1 MFHPQ
6 TYLPA
11 LITQLRRSFGPRL
24 RYVGLQGSY
33 LRGEATED
41 SDLDVMVV
49 LDRLA
54 PADLDRYRAIL
65 AALPQP
71 EKACGFLC
79 GTEDLARWKP
89 AGAGPPPPHHPGL
102 VRQPPGPGPCVHP
115 PGRLGLPP
123 AERGE
128 PLPRGLPPV
137 GPRGLG
143 GDRRRPAWAVQGDL
157 LPPAK
162 PPLAADWGLP
172 PHPGGLGPAFP
183 RDPVGAWRC
192 WTALRQEAG
201 GGCRED
207 PRPPPG
213 LVPGGSWRR
222 RTGPWR
228 TRRNRKAP

>member
-49 LDRLA
+49 LDHLA

-79 GTEDLARWKP
+79 GTEDLARWNRLEIGHLLHTTQDWYGSLRDLVP
-89 AGAGPPPPHHPGL
+89 ASTRRDAWAFLQLSAGNLYHEVCHRWVHGDWEETAAALPGL
-102 VRQPPGPGPCVHP
+102 YKGTFFLLQNLHWLRTGDFLPT
-115 PGRLGLPP
+115 RAALGSCLPP
-123 AERGE
+123 EDRAVLDRG
-128 PLPRGLPPV
+128 
-137 GPRGLG
+137 
-143 GDRRRPAWAVQGDL
+143 
-157 LPPAK
+157 
-162 PPLAADWGLP
+162 
-172 PHPGGLGPAFP
+172 
-183 RDPVGAWRC
+183 
-192 WTALRQEAG
+192 TALRQEAG

-207 PRPPPG
+207 LARLLAWCQG
-213 LVPGGSWRR
+213 VLAEADGALADE
-222 RTGPWR
+222 T
-228 TRRNRKAP
+228 